1 MKSRHSL
8 LLAAVATLGLV
19 GIGANLQMATAMPAP
34 TLLAQSGGYT
44 QTKLTIDEQSPGA
57 HLASVYKRE
66 DNDHRVWYVG
76 LNNDGK
82 YVLLTVQDVN
92 SDNTILALTPD
103 GEQVKFH

>member
-1 MKSRHSL
+1 
-8 LLAAVATLGLV
+8 
-19 GIGANLQMATAMPAP
+19 
-34 TLLAQSGGYT
+34 
-44 QTKLTIDEQSPGA
+44 
-57 HLASVYKRE
+57 
-66 DNDHRVWYVG
+66 